1 MFQTTN
7 QVIPENNS
15 SWTFCLWGIKILR
28 FMTNKTHEP
37 TLTSGGNQ
45 NHPETPFNNPNPE
58 LVVLQSHDL
67 SAGFT

>member
-1 MFQTTN
+1 
-7 QVIPENNS
+7 
-15 SWTFCLWGIKILR
+15 
-28 FMTNKTHEP
+28 MTNKTHEP